1 MKKVIIILA
10 AITLTMNSFGQ
21 TNTNAMIEKIDFDYL
36 EKYAKK
42 ERYREK
48 IFSPKITFYQ
58 LRQTLDDGTE
68 IHITGFS
75 NTGFYEVRVPPLPVY
90 WMEVYRYY
98 PSGIIQEKG
107 KEFGS
112 VKIGIWRHYDQN
124 GQLIKEENCDEKF
137 GAFGHEKVVCL
148 LAEKEL
154 IGENGERLNRMQFDY
169 KENEHKWVILNFVYE
184 IGGPQSVV
192 YADEY
197 IIDSRSGKIV
207 SEAKRKAIKIPEVP
221 RPKMNEK
228 KIR

>member
-1 MKKVIIILA
+1 
-10 AITLTMNSFGQ
+10 MNSFGQ

-42 ERYREK
+42 ETYREK
-48 IFSPKITFYQ
+48 IFSPKITYYQ

-68 IHITGFS
+68 IGITGYS
-75 NTGFYEVRVPPLPVY
+75 NTGYYEVRTPPPPAY
-90 WMEVYRYY
+90 WQEIKLYN

-107 KEFGS
+107 KQLGS
-112 VKIGIWRHYDQN
+112 VNIGIWRYYDKN

-137 GAFGHEKVVCL
+137 GAFSHKQVVGF

-154 IGENGERLNRMQFDY
+154 IGENDERLNRMQFDY
-169 KENEHKWVILNFVYE
+169 EENEHKWVILNYVYE
-184 IGGPQSVV
+184 SGGPHSVV

-207 SEAKRKAIKIPEVP
+207 SEAKHKAIKIPIVP
-221 RPKMNEK
+221 RPKMNL
-228 KIR
+228 